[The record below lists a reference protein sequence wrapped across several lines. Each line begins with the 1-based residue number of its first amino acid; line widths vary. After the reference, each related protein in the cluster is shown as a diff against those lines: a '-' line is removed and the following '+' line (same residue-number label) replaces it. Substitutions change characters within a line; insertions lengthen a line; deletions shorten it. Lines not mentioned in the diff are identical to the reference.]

1 MATYVAGDP
10 HGCFGAFRRLLAE
23 IGFGA
28 GDRMVVV
35 GDLVNRGPESAEM
48 VRWVKER
55 EGTAEA
61 VLGNHDIFMLLVHEG
76 FASLHDADTTGDL
89 LEGADAGELCG
100 WLRRRPLALRIGDYL
115 VVHAGIPPDW
125 DVTDAEREARAVEEA
140 FRGPDYRS
148 LFGRLLGN
156 EPALVDEESGPADR
170 LRYAVNALTRMRMCR
185 SDSGALDFSHKGGPE
200 GAAPGLKPWYDF
212 RGDFGGTTVVCGHW
226 ASLGARDMGHVVSL
240 DSGCAWGGRLTCL
253 RLEDRKMFS
262 VPGAEGAT
270 PPWAGQAASSPP
282 K

>member
-48 VRWVKER
+48 VRQVKER

-89 LEGADAGELCG
+89 LEGRDAGELCG

-125 DVTDAEREARAVEEA
+125 DVTDAEREARAVEA
-140 FRGPDYRS
+140 TFRGPDYRL
-148 LFGRLLGN
+148 LFRRLLISASRRMIFPEAAHAGI
-156 EPALVDEESGPADR
+156 PRSHKVDE
-170 LRYAVNALTRMRMCR
+170 
-185 SDSGALDFSHKGGPE
+185 
-200 GAAPGLKPWYDF
+200 
-212 RGDFGGTTVVCGHW
+212 
-226 ASLGARDMGHVVSL
+226 
-240 DSGCAWGGRLTCL
+240 
-253 RLEDRKMFS
+253 
-262 VPGAEGAT
+262 
-270 PPWAGQAASSPP
+270 ASSSSSRFNCMRIERTQLGQIA
-282 K
+282 